1 MARSGAGTTMVG
13 VVVVMWWCMVVQRL
27 EATVFTVGESSG
39 WVVGVDYDTWAKSKN
54 FKLGDLLAVFDYSS
68 AYAIDEVFENDYN
81 TCKIDHPISSDNS
94 GSTVISLLNAGPHY
108 FICGTPGYC
117 AQGMK
122 FIANVTA

>member
-1 MARSGAGTTMVG
+1 MA
-13 VVVVMWWCMVVQRL
+13 RL

-39 WVVGVDYDTWAKSKN
+39 WVVGVDYDAWAKSKN
-54 FKLGDLLAVFDYSS
+54 FKLGDLLVFDYSS

-81 TCKIDHPISSDNS
+81 TCNIDHPISSDNS
-94 GSTVISLLNAGPHY
+94 GSTVISLLNAGPNY